1 MAKSPRSSK
10 STKAAGAPDDGGLLG
25 GGATAPAPASAAP
38 KGRKSGAVSGAT
50 AASAASGSGTAG
62 VEVPPLKRLAE
73 IIGQRQAVAVLR
85 SAMDTGRVHH
95 AWIFSGPRGVG
106 KFTAAR
112 AFALEL
118 LTRTDASATATGAA
132 GAAVAPTISA
142 EQCDEIAALIAGGRH
157 GDVHVVCKELAA
169 LSREKTVRD
178 SKQTTIAKAVIEEF
192 LLEPAV
198 RTRSMSHLPQGL
210 RSKVFIIDEAEL
222 MDVATQNQ
230 VLKTLEEPS
239 PGTVIILVTS
249 DEAGLLPTVRSRCQR
264 VAFGALGERE
274 MQEWMHTSGIALDP
288 EQSPWLLRF
297 AGGSPGSAML
307 ALKHG
312 LYAWHTA
319 LEPLLQ
325 AIDRGQGASVAGK
338 LGAAMTKL
346 VEERAAEAVSDN
358 PDASKAI
365 ANRFWTDRM
374 LSLLGERARGQLRRA
389 PDRATMSRA
398 VLMIE
403 LVRQAEV
410 QVDRN
415 VQFSAAFDN
424 LAAQMLSPSPV
435 VAAMMG
441 VE

>member
-1 MAKSPRSSK
+1 MAKSARSSK
-10 STKAAGAPDDGGLLG
+10 AAKGADAAAEGGLLG
-25 GGATAPAPASAAP
+25 GGGVGVGASGGGVA
-38 KGRKSGAVSGAT
+38 GRKGAVAG
-50 AASAASGSGTAG
+50 GG
-62 VEVPPLKRLAE
+62 VEVPALKRLGE
-73 IIGQRQAVAVLR
+73 IIGQRQAVGVLR
-85 SAMDTGRVHH
+85 SSVETGRVHH

-106 KFTAAR
+106 KFTTAR

-118 LTRTDASATATGAA
+118 LTRTEGSGGAGDAGGA
-132 GAAVAPTISA
+132 GSMSP
-142 EQCDEIAALIAGGRH
+142 EQCDEIAGLIAGGRH

-169 LSREKTVRD
+169 VSREKTVRD

-198 RTRSMSHLPQGL
+198 RTRSMSQLPQGL
-210 RSKVFIIDEAEL
+210 RGKVFIIDEAEL
-222 MDVATQNQ
+222 MDIATQNQ
-230 VLKTLEEPS
+230 VLKTLEEPAQ
-239 PGTVIILVTS
+239 GTVIILVTS

-274 MQEWMHTSGIALDP
+274 MQEWMHASGIELDP

-297 AGGSPGSAML
+297 AGGSPGGAML
-307 ALKHG
+307 ALKNG

-338 LGAAMTKL
+338 LGTVMTKL
-346 VEERAAEAVSDN
+346 VEERAAEVVSDN

-374 LSLLGERARGQLRRA
+374 LSLLGERARGQLRRG
-389 PDRATMSRA
+389 PDRAAMSRA

-435 VAAMMG
+435 VRAMMG